1 MSVLVEKVKAKQRRK
16 IVEGRIIWLC
26 CLRGCDKEAKT
37 LYEMNN
43 GKYMY
48 LCEEHDLREKTKP
61 TKELEKALAK
71 RKQAGT
77 EE

>member
-1 MSVLVEKVKAKQRRK
+1 MSELEKKAKTKQRRK

-26 CLRGCDKEAKT
+26 CLIGCNKEAKF

-48 LCEEHDLREKTKP
+48 LCEEHDLREKVETK
-61 TKELEKALAK
+61 
-71 RKQAGT
+71 
-77 EE
+77 